1 MRPAPQSTS
10 ASSGVCGLETSDR
23 RIKEGV
29 QPAETTLTHRDN
41 SCPPHRDDDRAPPN
55 VGTPRLPRYTSGPSS
70 SISGPSPRRVNTLI
84 HRASTVRRRPGRRRP
99 PRQAI
104 SPPPPSIF
112 RVSPGQRFP
121 LSDKCPTRRG
131 DAAGTLRA
139 HAARV
144 LELLAGC
151 DPAAVPGVAAVP
163 GAAVRRGYW
172 SADRN
177 VDQTMAQNRTFRQ
190 AKASCN
196 TVVTGSLSDLDL
208 VPILA
213 TEV

>member
-1 MRPAPQSTS
+1 MIGRHPMWEHPA
-10 ASSGVCGLETSDR
+10 
-23 RIKEGV
+23 
-29 QPAETTLTHRDN
+29 
-41 SCPPHRDDDRAPPN
+41 CP
-55 VGTPRLPRYTSGPSS
+55 GTPPGRH
-70 SISGPSPRRVNTLI
+70 RVFRAQPPPGNTLI
-84 HRASTVRRRPGRRRP
+84 HMALTRWRRPGRRRP

-104 SPPPPSIF
+104 SPPTTIHFPGLTWSTIRTF
-112 RVSPGQRFP
+112 RQVPHQAG
-121 LSDKCPTRRG
+121 RRC
-131 DAAGTLRA
+131 GTIRA

-190 AKASCN
+190 AKGSCN
-196 TVVTGSLSDLDL
+196 TVVTGSLGDPDL